1 MTCCFRECKLTMLAE
16 CLSFGRSNW
25 NGFCRNFLTKQSKL
39 VNEFEPTQCKMDR
52 NELKDKLLHV
62 TLENTELMKEL
73 SALKMYRMTLGMKLN
88 DSTFSEPE
96 KSMSNHAGIA
106 QQKSKLL
113 EQCSRQEKEITQ
125 LQLEIQSLNAKCG
138 SNQFGIPFKK

>member
-1 MTCCFRECKLTMLAE
+1 M
-16 CLSFGRSNW
+16 
-25 NGFCRNFLTKQSKL
+25 
-39 VNEFEPTQCKMDR
+39 NEFEPTQCKMDR

-113 EQCSRQEKEITQ
+113 EQGSRQEKEITQ
-125 LQLEIQSLNAKCG
+125 LQLEIQSLNAKGG
-138 SNQFGIPFKK
+138 SNQFGIPLKK